1 VKRKR
6 SAASLVL
13 LATLLAGP
21 VGASSAESALTF
33 LVPNGGDSLESGIT
47 YTLQW
52 EASPGVL
59 SFVAAYSLD
68 QGSTWITIGEA
79 AAGPSLDW
87 TIPAVD
93 GDGVGCLVKVT
104 GFDVA
109 GDRVNEGLSE
119 VFLAAAV
126 N

>member
-1 VKRKR
+1 MR
-6 SAASLVL
+6 SAASLAL
-13 LATLLAGP
+13 LATLLAWP
-21 VGASSAESALTF
+21 LGATSAERSLTL

-52 EASPGVL
+52 EASPDVL
-59 SFVAAYSLD
+59 SFLVAYSVD
-68 QGSTWITIGEA
+68 QGSTWITIGET
-79 AAGPSLDW
+79 AAGPALDW

-109 GDRVNEGLSE
+109 GDRVSEGLSE
-119 VFLAAAV
+119 VFLTAAL